1 MRLATVRTESGLR
14 AARLDGDALV
24 LLPFADVGELLAT
37 GPAWRTTAEGSGS
50 DTIAVQEA
58 DFAPV
63 VPRPEK
69 IMGIGLNYRAHA
81 AEAGLALPDH
91 PVIFA
96 MYWRCLLGARDD
108 LVLPP
113 NSTMVDWEAELGLVI
128 GRPVFR
134 ADLADAAAAIAGYTI
149 VNDVSMRDWQRRTSQ
164 FLQGKTFE
172 SSTPA
177 GPYLVT
183 PDEVDDA
190 KDLHITCEVDGEIMQ
205 DAHTSDLVF
214 KPAEIVAYASQFI
227 TLSPGDLIA
236 TGTPG
241 GVGGG
246 RRPQVYLRGGQ
257 IMRTSIEGLG
267 EQLTRC
273 CETAD
278 R

>member
-14 AARLDGDALV
+14 AARLEGDVLV
-24 LLPFADVGELLAT
+24 LLPFHDVGELLLS
-37 GPAWRTTAEGSGS
+37 GEDWRGQAAADGDE
-50 DTIAVQEA
+50 TIPIGGA
-58 DFAPV
+58 DFAPI
-63 VPRPEK
+63 VPHPEK

-81 AEAGLALPDH
+81 AEAGLAVPDN
-91 PVIFA
+91 PPIFA

-113 NSTMVDWEAELGLVI
+113 NSSMVDWEAELGLVI

-134 ADLADAAAAIAGYTI
+134 AALAEAATAIAGYTI

-183 PDEVDDA
+183 PEEVDDA
-190 KDLHITCEVDGEIMQ
+190 RDLRIVCEVDGEIMQ
-205 DAHTSDLVF
+205 DAQTSDLVF
-214 KPAEIVAYASQFI
+214 SPAEIVSYASQFI

-246 RRPQVYLRGGQ
+246 RRPQIYLRAGQ
-257 IMRTSIEGLG
+257 VMRTCIEGLG

-273 CETAD
+273 SAVPT
-278 R
+278 

>member
-24 LLPFADVGELLAT
+24 LLPFVDVGELLAT

-50 DTIAVQEA
+50 DTIAEQEA

-81 AEAGLALPDH
+81 AEAGLPLPDH

-128 GRPVFR
+128 SRPVFR

-190 KDLHITCEVDGEIMQ
+190 KDLRVTCEVDGEIMQ
-205 DAHTSDLVF
+205 DAQTSDLVF

-246 RRPQVYLRGGQ
+246 RRPQVYLRSGQ

>member
-14 AARLDGDALV
+14 AARLDGDTLV
-24 LLPFADVGELLAT
+24 LLPFHDVGELLSSGEDWRSQAAT
-37 GPAWRTTAEGSGS
+37 DGGEN
-50 DTIAVQEA
+50 IAVTDA
-58 DFAPV
+58 DFAPI

-81 AEAGLALPDH
+81 AEAGLAVPDN
-91 PVIFA
+91 PPIFA
-96 MYWRCLLGARDD
+96 MYWRCLLGAHDD

-113 NSTMVDWEAELGLVI
+113 NSSMVDWEAELGLVI

-134 ADLADAAAAIAGYTI
+134 AELAEAATAIAGYTI

-183 PDEVDDA
+183 SEEVDDA
-190 KDLHITCEVDGEIMQ
+190 RDLRLTCEVDGQVMQ
-205 DAHTSDLVF
+205 DAKTSDLVF
-214 KPAEIVAYASQFI
+214 NPAEIVSYASQFI

-246 RRPQVYLRGGQ
+246 RRPQIYLSAGQ
-257 IMRTSIEGLG
+257 VMRTSIEGLG
-267 EQLTRC
+267 EQLTHC
-273 CETAD
+273 VAAPG
-278 R
+278 

>member
-14 AARLDGDALV
+14 AARLDGDVLV

-37 GPAWRTTAEGSGS
+37 GPAWRKTAEGSGS
-50 DTIAVQEA
+50 DTVAVHQA

-134 ADLADAAAAIAGYTI
+134 AGLVDAAAAIAGYTI

-205 DAHTSDLVF
+205 DAQTSDLVF
-214 KPAEIVAYASQFI
+214 SPAEIVSYASQFI

-246 RRPQVYLRGGQ
+246 RRPQVYLRNGQ

-273 CETAD
+273 CETAGG
-278 R
+278 

>member
-37 GPAWRTTAEGSGS
+37 GPAWRKTAEGGGS
-50 DTIAVQEA
+50 EAIAVQEA

-257 IMRTSIEGLG
+257 IMRTSIKGLG